1 MAPHVVVAAL
11 LLALS
16 TACGATHVVRLN
28 TGEGTP
34 LEYRPTASSKPV
46 EVEAGKFE
54 EALAQM
60 VFDVPV
66 TLRLP
71 DLGRVVPVSHSGP
84 SVDDRWRRLMAR
96 SYGGFCQAGQRGG
109 ICLSLLDDVL
119 GWSHWDKLG
128 VALALSFE
136 PLKASISRAVEETL
150 APQLF
155 YGIISTALVT
165 WLVLAANPEPV
176 FTKSAA
182 IVSVVMLAYLGIETF
197 LHLIE
202 ASRELKRATDR
213 ATSLEELGQAAQ
225 HFADR
230 VGPPVARVLVLAV
243 TLVVGP
249 GLAGSTA
256 LQASRIAM
264 LPSFTQAAAVGASGV
279 GISLAN
285 AGQVSAVVVVGS
297 TVVISLPVTAV
308 AMTAMG
314 SGSAPQTARAIDP
327 NKLHHIFEQEKH
339 KLAPLLEA
347 FGGSR
352 EATFR
357 AVESATQ
364 NAVRSQGLSG
374 VFTTIVQVAGHTV
387 GVRGRVIGGVAH
399 VGSFWIP

>member
-1 MAPHVVVAAL
+1 MARRPVVAL

-16 TACGATHVVRLN
+16 TACGTTRVVRLN

-34 LEYRPTASSKPV
+34 LEYQPPVSSNSV
-46 EVEAGKFE
+46 EVEAKEFE
-54 EALAQM
+54 EALAEM
-60 VFDVPV
+60 VLDVSM
-66 TLRLP
+66 TLRPPELER
-71 DLGRVVPVSHSGP
+71 LVPVSYPDPG
-84 SVDDRWRRLMAR
+84 VDDRWRRLMAR
-96 SYGGFCQAGQRGG
+96 SYGGLCKAGQRRGT
-109 ICLSLLDDVL
+109 CLSLLDDVL
-119 GWSHWDKLG
+119 GWSQWDKLG

-155 YGIISTALVT
+155 YGVISTALVT
-165 WLVLAANPEPV
+165 WLVLAANPEPI

-182 IVSVVMLAYLGIETF
+182 IISVVMLAYLGIET
-197 LHLIE
+197 LLQVIE
-202 ASRELKRATDR
+202 ASRELKRATDS
-213 ATSLEELGQAAQ
+213 ATSLEELGRAAQ
-225 HFADR
+225 RFADR

-249 GLAGSTA
+249 GMAGGTA
-256 LQASRIAM
+256 LLASRMAM
-264 LPSFTQAAAVGASGV
+264 LPSFTQAAAVGASGL
-279 GISLAN
+279 GINLAN
-285 AGQVSAVVVVGS
+285 VGQVSAVAVVGS
-297 TVVISLPVTAV
+297 TVVISLPATAV

-314 SGSAPQTARAIDP
+314 SRSAPQTARIDP
-327 NKLHHIFEQEKH
+327 NKLHHIFEKEKH
-339 KLAPLLEA
+339 KLGPLLEA

-352 EATFR
+352 DATFR